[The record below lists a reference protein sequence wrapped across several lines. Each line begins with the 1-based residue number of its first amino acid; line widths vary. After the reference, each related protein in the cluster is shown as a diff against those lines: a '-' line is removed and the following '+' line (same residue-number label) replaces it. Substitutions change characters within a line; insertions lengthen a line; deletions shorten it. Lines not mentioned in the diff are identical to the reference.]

1 MGGYLVGKGKLSRGC
16 EEVMWWVWVGCLVG
30 VWRLLEGEGRLSG
43 RCAEAVW
50 RLRKG
55 YLEGVGRQSSGCG
68 LSFWRVMGDR
78 RVRGGMSGRCG

>member
-1 MGGYLVGKGKLSRGC
+1 M
-16 EEVMWWVWVGCLVG
+16 G
-30 VWRLLEGEGRLSG
+30 VWRILEGEGRLSG